1 MRSFVLAAAALAA
14 LAAPGI
20 ARAQEAPVP
29 PSHSWSFDGIF
40 GSYDLAAA
48 QRGYLV
54 YSQVCANCHSMNL
67 LYFRDLEGI
76 GFTPDQVKALAA
88 QVQVEDGPNDQG
100 KMFERP
106 GKASDHFKPPFANP
120 QAARAALNGALPPD
134 LSLIVKA
141 RHYGSDYVDAIL
153 TGFRDP
159 PAGFKVNEGM
169 NYNEYFP
176 GHQIAMPPPLSDGA
190 VTYADGTKATVDQ
203 MAHDVATFLAW
214 ASDPHLEDRHR
225 MGIRVIIFLVILT
238 GVLYGVKRKVWAD
251 VH

>member
-1 MRSFVLAAAALAA
+1 MGKLLLAAALAA
-14 LAAPGI
+14 LAFPLP

-29 PSHSWSFDGIF
+29 PHQHWSFEGIF
-40 GSYDLAAA
+40 GTYDLAAA

-54 YSQVCANCHSMNL
+54 YSQVCATCHSMNL

-88 QVQVEDGPNDQG
+88 QVQVQDGPNDQG

-106 GKASDHFKPPFANP
+106 GKPSDHFKAPFDNP
-120 QAARAALNGALPPD
+120 EAARAALNGAQPPD

-141 RHYGSDYVDAIL
+141 RHHGADYIFAVV
-153 TGFRDP
+153 TGFVDP
-159 PAGFKVNEGM
+159 PAGFKMNEGM
-169 NYNEYFP
+169 SYNEYFP

-190 VTYADGTKATVDQ
+190 VSYADGTKATVPQ
-203 MAHDVATFLAW
+203 MAHDVVTFLAW
-214 ASDPHLEDRHR
+214 ASDPYLETRHR
-225 MGIRVIIFLVILT
+225 MGIRVVLFLLVFTGIL
-238 GVLYGVKRKVWAD
+238 YAVKRKVWAD